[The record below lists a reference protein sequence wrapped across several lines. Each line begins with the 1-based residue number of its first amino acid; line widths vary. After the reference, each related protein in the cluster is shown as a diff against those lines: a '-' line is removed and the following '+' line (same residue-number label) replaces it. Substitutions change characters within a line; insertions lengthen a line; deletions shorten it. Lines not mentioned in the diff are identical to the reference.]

1 MARKEL
7 VALLQGGHGFL
18 EGAIDGMSDEQ
29 LSTVCD
35 GFSNNIVWNVGHLA
49 SSLAGMTYARSG
61 LENPLPESY
70 GELFKGGSSPSTWS
84 EAPNVSEVVAN
95 FKKLAPQVSED
106 LLAGK
111 FDSFEAFDLMPGFN
125 MGSVEQVIGF
135 HLMHAGMH
143 MHAIGAI
150 KRALG

>member
-1 MARKEL
+1 MSAQEL
-7 VALLQGGHGFL
+7 VALLQGGQGFI
-18 EGAIDGMSDEQ
+18 ENAVDGLSDEQ
-29 LSTVCD
+29 LSAVPE
-35 GFSNNIVWNVGHLA
+35 GLSNNIVWNLGHLA
-49 SSLAGMTYARSG
+49 NSLTGMTYARSG

-70 GELFKGGSSPSTWS
+70 PDLFKSGSSPSTW
-84 EAPNVSEVVAN
+84 EKAPVVSEVVEN
-95 FKKLAPQVSED
+95 FKKLTPQVSED

-111 FDSFEAFDLMPGFN
+111 FDSFEAFDLMPGFTMN
-125 MGSVEQVIGF
+125 SIEQVLGF